1 MIDPAAQAAQTFRDE
16 ANELL
21 SDLEEALL
29 ELEGNPSDMD
39 CIGRVFRA
47 LHTIKGSGA
56 MFGFE
61 EIARFTHEVETLF
74 DKVRNKEMA
83 LTREMLTLTLLAKDH
98 ISILLARDPAMRLES
113 SDELLNQF
121 RAVMSGSRAAGRT
134 DADEPSGSGETQGPG
149 EVAKGDHAPEVY
161 WIRYLPIAD
170 TMAGG
175 THPLS
180 LIKELQEQGGAH
192 VVVHADAIPLLG
204 DIVPENVYMWWDI
217 LLNSEFG
224 ENAIHDVFIFVED
237 DGGLDIKKLGDGKV
251 RAADLAN
258 LAEVFQAKKHASFEE
273 LGLSLGDQF
282 AQLVKHISTEKLKAQ
297 EAREK
302 AAQAKADQVAPGA
315 SASIRVDSSRLDKLV
330 NMVGELV
337 IVQSRL
343 SQVVRGHHDPVLSQ
357 IAEDLER
364 LTDEMRDNALSI
376 RMVPF
381 GSTFSGFRRLVR
393 DLSNSLVKEV
403 NFVTEGKDT
412 ELDKTVI
419 DKLKDPLMHI
429 LRNSIDHGLES
440 AEDRVRLGKSE
451 VGLVKLSARHSSG
464 EVVIEVEDDGKG
476 IDVERV
482 RRKGVE
488 RGLIPPDAE
497 IPDKEIFNLI
507 FEPGFSTAQTV
518 SNVSGRGVGMDV
530 VRRSIDSLRGAV
542 QVDSKAGKG
551 TTITVRLPLTLAII
565 DGLLVRIANESFILP
580 LATVEACQE
589 RFVTSEDLKE
599 LEAMEYMGRMTPC
612 VSLRKMLRVPGKQP
626 RYERIIIAGVDGAYV
641 GLAVDQVVGRQQAVI
656 KSLDETCKN
665 VTWISGT
672 TINGDGGI
680 SLILD
685 VPQLVRYAV
694 GKADKLERAK
704 KARLGALAGAV

>member
-315 SASIRVDSSRLDKLV
+315 SASIRVDSERLDKLV

-476 IDVERV
+476 IDPEKMREVGI
-482 RRKGVE
+482 RKGIVT
-488 RGLIPPDAE
+488 PDEARNLDDRE
-497 IPDKEIFNLI
+497 AMELI
-507 FEPGFSTAQTV
+507 FAPGFSAAEKVTDI
-518 SNVSGRGVGMDV
+518 SGRGVGMDV
-530 VRRSIDSLRGAV
+530 VRTNIKNLKGTVSIASEV
-542 QVDSKAGKG
+542 GKG
-551 TTITVRLPLTLAII
+551 TRFTLSLPLTLAII
-565 DGLLVRIANESFILP
+565 DALMVRCSGEMFAIPLDAVAETTKIEASRLTEVNGRKAVTLRNEVLGLINLAELLELDPPEGDQDILSVVVIHDNDRR
-580 LATVEACQE
+580 LGVVVDRLLERQE
-589 RFVTSEDLKE
+589 
-599 LEAMEYMGRMTPC
+599 
-612 VSLRKMLRVPGKQP
+612 
-626 RYERIIIAGVDGAYV
+626 I
-641 GLAVDQVVGRQQAVI
+641 VI
-656 KSLDETCKN
+656 KPLGSYLGDQKGL
-665 VTWISGT
+665 SGA
-672 TINGDGGI
+672 TIMGDG
-680 SLILD
+680 SVVLILD
-685 VPQLVRYAV
+685 PHEIYLMATS
-694 GKADKLERAK
+694 KAI
-704 KARLGALAGAV
+704 